1 MSDLFL
7 PGGNAIRPLLYQG
20 TMQVFIRLFDTHHC
34 LSGPVYLLK
43 YVVPRLYTRPMRWDP
58 FAWRINNF
66 CLWDFVV
73 IQVHSPRRHYLKHP
87 LLCLLCAVEA
97 VTGRN
102 DRRLKMFFLTFAS
115 CPIKFY
121 QPQVK
126 IASIP
131 YLVSLCVCV
140 SVSLSVCLVLFH

>member
-20 TMQVFIRLFDTHHC
+20 TVQVFIRLFDTHHC

-102 DRRLKMFFLTFAS
+102 DRRLKIVPLRLKYTI
-115 CPIKFY
+115 CY
-121 QPQVK
+121 Q
-126 IASIP
+126 
-131 YLVSLCVCV
+131 LDE
-140 SVSLSVCLVLFH
+140 